1 METLNLWLDNDM
13 ITTDQLMDELL
24 RRDPSLSD
32 RLHETQ
38 QWNSSTTGNS
48 NATHVYTSVD
58 DPGRMEVEHIP
69 DKPAIT
75 IGSDHPGDNIMGDV
89 TLSDSAS
96 GMVNGE
102 GDCTIDADVG
112 N

>member
-1 METLNLWLDNDM
+1 M

-48 NATHVYTSVD
+48 NAMHVYTSVD